1 MIEKTSGTVQ
11 MWRYLRKNCRKTVGK
26 IKDLKFIEISPSV
39 TECYTTKGKIL
50 RKKSI
55 FKDISLYFKLT
66 CIVSLRIQ
74 SECGKIRTR
83 KTPNT
88 DTFHAVQWSNIFSIQ
103 RCISDLEISQNS
115 QENTCARVS
124 SLRPATL
131 LKNRFWHRCFSV
143 NFAKLLRTPFLT
155 EYLRWLLFWEN
166 S

>member
-1 MIEKTSGTVQ
+1 MYVVVDSEKTEYVSKIQVASVIEKTSGTVQ
-11 MWRYLRKNCRKTVGK
+11 MWRYLRRNCRKTVGK

-66 CIVSLRIQ
+66 CTVSFRIQ

-88 DTFHAVQWSNIFSIQ
+88 DTFHAVYSRSIPSKVFE
-103 RCISDLEISQNS
+103 RVL
-115 QENTCARVS
+115 NT
-124 SLRPATL
+124 SLIL
-131 LKNRFWHRCFSV
+131 FN
-143 NFAKLLRTPFLT
+143 PFLVNVFRGCKMKT
-155 EYLRWLLFWEN
+155 L